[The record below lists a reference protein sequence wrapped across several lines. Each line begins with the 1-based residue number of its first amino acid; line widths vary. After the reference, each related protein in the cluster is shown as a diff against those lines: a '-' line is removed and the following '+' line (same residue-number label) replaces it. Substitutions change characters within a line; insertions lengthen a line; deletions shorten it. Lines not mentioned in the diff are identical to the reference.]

1 MLQGCFLLLFYLTCL
16 IDLLLVCS
24 FCVPIVRTWVVFTHV
39 FRAFFIEILIIKYIY
54 IYILHETCMWNL
66 YLFYINLHVS
76 NSVLVKVNDLL
87 LMSLGSVYNIV
98 YGD

>member
-1 MLQGCFLLLFYLTCL
+1 MGGVYPCLL
-16 IDLLLVCS
+16 S
-24 FCVPIVRTWVVFTHV
+24 
-39 FRAFFIEILIIKYIY
+39 FFIEILIIKK

-66 YLFYINLHVS
+66 YMFYINLYVS

-87 LMSLGSVYNIV
+87 LMSLGPVYNIV

>member
-1 MLQGCFLLLFYLTCL
+1 MGGVYPCLL
-16 IDLLLVCS
+16 S
-24 FCVPIVRTWVVFTHV
+24 
-39 FRAFFIEILIIKYIY
+39 FFIEILIIKN

-66 YLFYINLHVS
+66 YLFYINLQVS